1 MNAGKQLASMRKMET
16 KECANPECNTVF
28 TGLVKKKCCDRCM
41 RNMKQRRYDA
51 KKRGESS

>member
-28 TGLVKKKCCDRCM
+28 TGLVKKQYCDRCM